1 MYETQHPVLWWAQ
14 VLTVPSHCHKIS
26 CREVKDIC
34 LLPTEPMPALTQ
46 TLLLKPAS
54 EVLSSI
60 VNWSRL
66 RIHGTLPQFPLRI
79 HGVVLNL

>member
-34 LLPTEPMPALTQ
+34 LLPTEPRPALTQ
-46 TLLLKPAS
+46 TLLL
-54 EVLSSI
+54 
-60 VNWSRL
+60 W
-66 RIHGTLPQFPLRI
+66 
-79 HGVVLNL
+79 